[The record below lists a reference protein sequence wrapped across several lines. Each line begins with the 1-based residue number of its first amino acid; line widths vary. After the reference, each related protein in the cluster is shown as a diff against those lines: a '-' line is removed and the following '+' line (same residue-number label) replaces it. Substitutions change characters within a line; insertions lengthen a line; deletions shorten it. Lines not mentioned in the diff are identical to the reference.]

1 MFHNVIFIF
10 LMCLYLVKC
19 INTFEKK
26 KVHKLFCKN
35 KSLQDI
41 WYVAVVHSHSSSF
54 LVKRELAFLRSLIFI
69 RIKILSR
76 IFSSQGIL
84 SQHVCVINMLF
95 LVRNDINFP
104 VSYQSKLLLNLQQS
118 DIDLQNQSINLS
130 CYLQKHGMIRA
141 FAQSQYVTRCAC
153 FFKKKKIFSPYLKH
167 MCL

>member
-1 MFHNVIFIF
+1 MFHNAIFIF
-10 LMCLYLVKC
+10 LMCLYLLKC
-19 INTFEKK
+19 INTFENKK
-26 KVHKLFCKN
+26 EFHKLSSKN

-54 LVKRELAFLRSLIFI
+54 LVKGELAFLQSLIFI

-84 SQHVCVINMLF
+84 LQHVYVINMCF

-104 VSYQSKLLLNLQQS
+104 VSYQSKLLLNLQQP
-118 DIDLQNQSINLS
+118 DIDLQNQSINLPF
-130 CYLQKHGMIRA
+130 YLQKHRMIHA

-153 FFKKKKIFSPYLKH
+153 FFKKKKYSLLI
-167 MCL
+167 